1 MPSDVTG
8 EQLKREGMALAAD
21 AAPAWLDDAWLA
33 LVDLVRSGRDFTSED
48 VVERVGL
55 PRGTPGTNRNNAV
68 GALFSAAARE
78 GLIVRAGFRKATR
91 PDLHARLLTVWR
103 GVAR

>member
-1 MPSDVTG
+1 MPADVTG
-8 EQLKREGMALAAD
+8 EQLKQDGMSLAAQ
-21 AAPAWLDDAWLA
+21 AAADWLDDAWLA
-33 LVDLVRSGRDFTSED
+33 LVELVRTGRDFTSEE

-68 GALFSAAARE
+68 GALFAAAARE
-78 GLIVRAGFRKATR
+78 GIITRVGFRKAVR